1 MLFFQ
6 KGTPMAWFDEAF
18 RIMADWVAAH
28 GWLAPFLAF
37 GLPFLE
43 AALPPL
49 PLTLIVGFL
58 LGILSA
64 AYGTLA
70 GTIAT
75 ILIAS
80 LGSASGMFLIFALIR
95 KTITPS
101 LSKTL
106 PKHPVVLRFLKA
118 VDDKQSWMVFA
129 FLANPFLPS
138 SILNYLL
145 ALSPMSAKK
154 YTILTASSRIVVIAS
169 LVFLGSLLRIQE
181 HPWNLLWMMLFY
193 GLLFWIHALVS
204 RQRTTSS

>member
-1 MLFFQ
+1 
-6 KGTPMAWFDEAF
+6 MAWFDEAF
-18 RIMADWVAAH
+18 RTMADWVAAH

-43 AALPPL
+43 AVLPSL

-64 AYGTLA
+64 AYGSLA
-70 GTIAT
+70 GTAAT

-80 LGSASGMFLIFALIR
+80 FGSAFGMILIFALIR

-106 PKHPVVLRFLKA
+106 PKHPVAERFLKA

-145 ALSPMSAKK
+145 ALSPMSVKK
-154 YTILTASSRIVVIAS
+154 YAILTASSRIVVIAS
-169 LVFLGSLLRIQE
+169 LVFLGSLFQIQE
-181 HPWNLLWMMLFY
+181 HPWKLLWMVLFY
-193 GLLFWIHALVS
+193 AFLFLIHGHLTK
-204 RQRTTSS
+204 RTSKSS

>member
-1 MLFFQ
+1 
-6 KGTPMAWFDEAF
+6 MAWFDEAF
-18 RIMADWVAAH
+18 RTMANWVAAY

-43 AALPPL
+43 AALPSL

-58 LGILSA
+58 LGIMST
-64 AYGTLA
+64 AYGTVA
-70 GTIAT
+70 GTVAT
-75 ILIAS
+75 ILVAS
-80 LGSASGMFLIFALIR
+80 FGSAIGMFLIFALIR

-106 PKHPVVLRFLKA
+106 PKHPSVNRFLEA

-145 ALSPMSAKK
+145 ALSPMQTRK
-154 YTILTASSRIVVIAS
+154 YMVLTATSRIVVIAS
-169 LVFLGSLLRIQE
+169 LVFLGSVFQIQE

-193 GLLFWIHALVS
+193 GLLFLIHS
-204 RQRTTSS
+204 FISKPTSNSS